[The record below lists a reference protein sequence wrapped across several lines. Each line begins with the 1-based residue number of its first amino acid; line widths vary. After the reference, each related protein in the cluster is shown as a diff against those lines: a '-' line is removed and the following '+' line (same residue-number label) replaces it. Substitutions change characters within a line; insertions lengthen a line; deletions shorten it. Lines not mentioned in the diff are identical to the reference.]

1 MIQGTPVNEQR
12 NFTTYLVNKLLL
24 PYSEKVFEEKQN
36 CEKVLFE
43 QKFTKTEYATLE
55 NQSNLQTKQQINCTT
70 HDQWYY
76 SLPNISIVQR

>member
-1 MIQGTPVNEQR
+1 MNEQR

-55 NQSNLQTKQQINCTT
+55 N
-70 HDQWYY
+70 
-76 SLPNISIVQR
+76 